1 MGSGVTASSTSA
13 EEKILNLTT
22 DWLSQWFTLLW
33 SSFFICVT
41 KTLCSQ
47 VPTPDSRCY
56 NRARDYS
63 IYGNFLVNIILTEK
77 SPQGG
82 TCHFSSQQWWHWSVS
97 FNCRKWVDKYSLY
110 GKSLSCFQLEL
121 LMINIE
127 LTPPLLHI
135 MNRAGHNINF
145 NKSLANIFSHE
156 TW

>member
-47 VPTPDSRCY
+47 VPKVLQQSYRLFNLWKFSRQHY
-56 NRARDYS
+56 FDREVPAGRN
-63 IYGNFLVNIILTEK
+63 L
-77 SPQGG
+77 
-82 TCHFSSQQWWHWSVS
+82 SSLQWWHWSVS
-97 FNCRKWVDKYSLY
+97 SNCRKLRDKYSLY
-110 GKSLSCFQLEL
+110 GKSVSCFQREF
-121 LMINIE
+121 LMINKE
-127 LTPPLLHI
+127 LAPPLLHI
-135 MNRAGHNINF
+135 MDRLGHNTNF
-145 NKSLANIFSHE
+145 NKSLANIFLHE